1 VLTRRR
7 RSGQGATCLHDNW
20 LKGLS
25 LTRFAFIL
33 HPLDVSD
40 VARKYAFT
48 RCLPG
53 PWVEAAMGVISPRD
67 CGRITG
73 IHSATGAQTEG
84 WFVGCPLT
92 ARQLL
97 NGNPDKCTDK
107 IVEACNVAAG
117 LGAEVVGLGAFT
129 SIVGDKGITVAKR
142 IGIGVTTGNSY
153 TTATGLEGTLLAA
166 QRMGTDPAQA
176 TAAIL
181 GATGSIGR
189 IAAKLLA
196 PQVGRLVLLG
206 RKQETL
212 DRLLTELGNPPN
224 VTAET
229 DVAAALHD
237 ADMIV
242 AVTSSLE
249 AIVQPEHLKPGAVV
263 CDIARPRDVSK
274 RVARE
279 RDDVLVIE
287 GGAVAVPGEPKIEF
301 NFGFPPGMV
310 YACMAETMMLAL
322 EGRTEDYSLG
332 ADLKQEQVE
341 EMAGLARKHGFKLA
355 AFRSFERQLSDEDIE
370 AVRRRAEAKR

>member
-1 VLTRRR
+1 M
-7 RSGQGATCLHDNW
+7 
-20 LKGLS
+20 
-25 LTRFAFIL
+25 TRFGFIL

-40 VARKYAFT
+40 IGRKYAFA
-48 RCLPG
+48 RCLPNS
-53 PWVEAAMGVISPRD
+53 WVEAALGVMPVQD

-73 IHSATGAQTEG
+73 VRSEAGAETEG

-97 NGNPDKCTDK
+97 NGDPDKCTDK
-107 IVEACNVAAG
+107 IVKACNVAAD

-129 SIVGDKGITVAKR
+129 SIVGDKGLTIADRVK
-142 IGIGVTTGNSY
+142 IGVTTGNSF

-166 QRMGTDPAQA
+166 QRMGLDPLQG
-176 TAAIL
+176 TAVIL
-181 GATGSIGR
+181 GATGSIGK

-196 PQVGRLVLLG
+196 PQVGRLVLVG
-206 RKQETL
+206 RNRDTL
-212 DRLLTELGNPPN
+212 EQLVAELGNPAN
-224 VTAET
+224 VTVET
-229 DVAAALHD
+229 DLTTALRD

-242 AVTSSLE
+242 AVTSSIE

-274 RVARE
+274 RVAEE

-287 GGAVAVPGEPKIEF
+287 GGAVALPGHPNIEF

-310 YACMAETMMLAL
+310 YACMAETMLLAL
-322 EGRTEDYSLG
+322 EGRTGDYSLG

-341 EMAGLARKHGFKLA
+341 EMAGLGKKHGFKLGG
-355 AFRSFERQLSDEDIE
+355 FRSFERQLTDEDIE
-370 AVRRRAEAKR
+370 AIRRRAEAKR

>member
-1 VLTRRR
+1 
-7 RSGQGATCLHDNW
+7 
-20 LKGLS
+20 

-40 VARKYAFT
+40 LARKYAFT

-53 PWVEAAMGVISPRD
+53 SWVEAAMGLMSPQD

-73 IHSATGAQTEG
+73 VRSPTGAETEG
-84 WFVGCPLT
+84 WFVGCPLS

-107 IVEACNVAAG
+107 IVQACNVAAD

-129 SIVGDKGITVAKR
+129 SIVGDKGITIAERV
-142 IGIGVTTGNSY
+142 GIGVTTGNSY

-166 QRMGTDPAQA
+166 ERMGIEPQQA

-181 GATGSIGR
+181 GATGSIGK

-196 PQVGRLVLLG
+196 PQVGRLVLVG
-206 RKQETL
+206 RNRETL
-212 DRLLTELGNPPN
+212 DSLISELGDLPN
-224 VTAET
+224 VTVET
-229 DVAAALHD
+229 DLTTALKD

-242 AVTSSLE
+242 AVTSSIE

-263 CDIARPRDVSK
+263 CDVARPRDVSK
-274 RVARE
+274 RVAEE

-322 EGRTEDYSLG
+322 EGRTGDYSLG

-341 EMAGLARKHGFKLA
+341 EMAGLAKKHGFKLGG
-355 AFRSFERQLSDEDIE
+355 FRSFERQMSDEDIE
-370 AVRRRAEAKR
+370 AIRRRAEAKR

>member
-1 VLTRRR
+1 
-7 RSGQGATCLHDNW
+7 
-20 LKGLS
+20 

-40 VARKYAFT
+40 IARKYAFA
-48 RCLPG
+48 RCLPDS
-53 PWVEAAMGVISPRD
+53 WVEAALNVMPVQD

-73 IHSATGAQTEG
+73 VRSLTGAETEG

-97 NGNPDKCTDK
+97 NGNPKRCTDK
-107 IVEACNVAAG
+107 IVQACNVAAD

-129 SIVGDKGITVAKR
+129 SVVGDKGITIAERVE
-142 IGIGVTTGNSY
+142 IGVTTGNSF

-166 QRMGTDPAQA
+166 ERMGHDPKQSTA
-176 TAAIL
+176 TIL

-196 PQVGRLVLLG
+196 PQVGRLVLVG
-206 RKQETL
+206 RKRETL
-212 DRLLTELGNPPN
+212 EELLADVNGADN
-224 VTAET
+224 VAVET
-229 DVAAALHD
+229 DLTAGLRD

-242 AVTSSLE
+242 AVTSSIE
-249 AIVQPEHLKPGAVV
+249 ALVQPEHLKPGAVV

-274 RVARE
+274 RVAEE

-287 GGAVAVPGEPKIEF
+287 GGAVAVPGEPNIEF

-310 YACMAETMMLAL
+310 YACMAETMLLAL
-322 EGRTEDYSLG
+322 EGRTGDYSLG
-332 ADLKQEQVE
+332 ADLRQEQVE
-341 EMAGLARKHGFKLA
+341 EMSALGRKHGFKLGG
-355 AFRSFERQLSDEDIE
+355 FRSFERQLTDEDIE
-370 AVRRRAEAKR
+370 QIRERAAKRR

>member
-1 VLTRRR
+1 
-7 RSGQGATCLHDNW
+7 
-20 LKGLS
+20 

-40 VARKYAFT
+40 IARKYAFT

-53 PWVEAAMGVISPRD
+53 SWVEAALQIMSPQD

-73 IHSATGAQTEG
+73 VRSLTGAETEG

-92 ARQLL
+92 ANQLL
-97 NGNPDKCTDK
+97 NGNPQRATEK
-107 IVEACNVAAG
+107 IIQACNEAAE
-117 LGAEVVGLGAFT
+117 LGADIVGLGAFT
-129 SIVGDKGITVAKR
+129 SIVGDKGLTIAERV
-142 IGIGVTTGNSY
+142 GIGVTTGNSF

-166 QRMGTDPAQA
+166 ERMGHDPKQS

-181 GATGSIGR
+181 GATGSIGK

-196 PQVGRLVLLG
+196 PQVGRLVLVG
-206 RKQETL
+206 RKRETL
-212 DRLLTELGNPPN
+212 EGLLADLNGADN
-224 VTAET
+224 VTVET
-229 DVAAALHD
+229 DLTAALRD

-242 AVTSSLE
+242 AVTSSIE

-274 RVARE
+274 RVAEE

-287 GGAVAVPGEPKIEF
+287 GGAVAVPGEPNIEF

-322 EGRTEDYSLG
+322 EGHTSDYSLG

-341 EMAGLARKHGFKLA
+341 ETAAWGKKHGFRLA
-355 AFRSFERQLSDEDIE
+355 GFRSFERQLTDEDI
-370 AVRRRAEAKR
+370 AGIRARAEARKIRA